1 MGDTLRISGIID
13 ESIVDGKGLRYTIFT
28 QGFPHHCE
36 GCHNPD
42 THDFGGGTEK
52 EITVIYE
59 EICKN
64 PLLSG
69 VTFSGGEPFCQSAPL
84 AALAEMVHKKGLNV
98 TTYTGYTFEQLLEMK
113 NSDIQ
118 HLLTQTDI
126 LIDGKFDITQKD
138 LSLSFRGSKNQR
150 VIDVKQSLAQGTVV
164 LAEGY

>member
-1 MGDTLRISGIID
+1 MYKR
-13 ESIVDGKGLRYTIFT
+13 
-28 QGFPHHCE
+28 Q
-36 GCHNPD
+36 
-42 THDFGGGTEK
+42 
-52 EITVIYE
+52 
-59 EICKN
+59 
-64 PLLSG
+64 
-69 VTFSGGEPFCQSAPL
+69 
-84 AALAEMVHKKGLNV
+84 
-98 TTYTGYTFEQLLEMK
+98 GYTFEQLLEMK

>member
-1 MGDTLRISGIID
+1 M
-13 ESIVDGKGLRYTIFT
+13 
-28 QGFPHHCE
+28 
-36 GCHNPD
+36 
-42 THDFGGGTEK
+42 
-52 EITVIYE
+52 
-59 EICKN
+59 
-64 PLLSG
+64 LSG